1 MPVDIEIV
9 EDEPYDP
16 NCDIIIVDDCIIQTV
31 PTFIIASI
39 RYGNI
44 IQGIELQTENR
55 IKHIKYPEF
64 MYINYSMLGEF
75 VYHDCLFRLEN
86 FVLNN
91 QNLTP
96 NQQCAFLLENRTATV
111 VYSMHANQLRRIIN
125 GAFIAIIE
133 IIIWSASIQ
142 MGLKINYRLNV
153 TCAPNKPEQFG
164 CNHPHIYRI
173 VDSTNC
179 CDEEY
184 VHSDPDCCD

>member
-1 MPVDIEIV
+1 MPVDIDVTEG
-9 EDEPYDP
+9 EPDDP
-16 NCDIIIVDDCIIQTV
+16 NGDVMVDECLTQTI
-31 PTFIIASI
+31 PTFVIASI
-39 RYGNI
+39 RYGNVI
-44 IQGIELQTENR
+44 EGIELQVVNK
-55 IKHIKYPEF
+55 IKQMEYPEF
-64 MYINYSMLGEF
+64 MYLNYSMLGNF
-75 VYHDCLFRLEN
+75 IYDDFRFRLEI

-91 QNLTP
+91 QELTST
-96 NQQCAFLLENRTATV
+96 QQSAFLLENRTATV